1 MNYQIIIRKAKLV
14 VIGTD
19 DQVHPV
25 FNLPYELPNCYSHN
39 PVVSPIAPGRN
50 YL

>member
-14 VIGTD
+14 EIGTD
-19 DQVHPV
+19 DQVHV
-25 FNLPYELPNCYSHN
+25 FNLPYELPNYYSHN